1 MSGASTDGHMFVVP
15 VYGQP
20 PWLDRCLE
28 SLQRQTLPSR
38 VLITTPTPSDYL
50 AEIARRRGIEF
61 EVNPVSRGIGA
72 DWNFALSRATQ
83 RWVTLAHQD
92 DWYDPTYLER
102 CLQAATKA
110 GDATMVFTAS
120 AETRDDTGA
129 PVPNARIKR
138 LICTGAFLGAS
149 AVRTRFRKRLLLAF
163 GNPVPA
169 SAVMINRAA
178 APDLTFSEQMKSNL
192 DWVAWLDLAR
202 RPGAFAYVS
211 ETLVHR
217 TIHQEAATVVSLEE
231 RGIEDE
237 FVLRRLWPRP
247 VAGMIVRLYALSL
260 RQYQP
265 LD

>member
-1 MSGASTDGHMFVVP
+1 MFVVP

-20 PWLDRCLE
+20 PWLDRCIE
-28 SLQRQTLPSR
+28 SLQRQTVPSR
-38 VLITTPTPSDYL
+38 ILITTATPSEFL
-50 AEIARRRGIEF
+50 TGIARRRGVEV

-72 DWNFALSRATQ
+72 DWNFALSRATR

-92 DWYDPTYLER
+92 DWYDLTYAER
-102 CLQAATKA
+102 CLQAAATA
-110 GDATMVFTAS
+110 GDATIVFTAS
-120 AETRDDTGA
+120 AETRDDTGE
-129 PVPNARIKR
+129 PVPNARIKH
-138 LICTGAFLGAS
+138 LIRTAAFLGAP
-149 AVRTRFRKRLLLAF
+149 AVRSRFRKRLLLAF
-163 GNPVPA
+163 GNPIPA

-192 DWVAWLDLAR
+192 DWVAWLELAR
-202 RPGAFAYVS
+202 RPGAFAYVR

-217 TIHQEAATVVSLEE
+217 TIHREAATVVALEE

-260 RQYQP
+260 RQYGP
-265 LD
+265 PD